1 VLPHAYNGHLANIQ
15 ASTVLRRAFHPRVTT
30 RSIVTRKSM
39 LSLER
44 SVVEC
49 GNLISDREIGHAK
62 YACFVG
68 QCPPRDD
75 TIKLLSSLGVTSQ
88 FDFNGDCIFICKRL
102 NGDSI

>member
-1 VLPHAYNGHLANIQ
+1 
-15 ASTVLRRAFHPRVTT
+15 
-30 RSIVTRKSM
+30 M

-68 QCPPRDD
+68 QYPARDE
-75 TIKLLSSLGVTSQ
+75 TIKLLSRLGVTSQ
-88 FDFNGDCIFICKRL
+88 YDINGDWLFVK
-102 NGDSI
+102 G